1 MNDESPKLPALVS
14 GGQVRGIIPQTFD
27 EAWRIANAVCMAGMA
42 PYGLN
47 TPEKATIAILHGL
60 EVGMAPMNALQSI
73 AVINGKPAIYGDGA
87 LGLVLGS
94 GKMETYKEWLE
105 GEGDARVAYCQVKRR
120 GDPEPKLGKFSV
132 ADAKKAK
139 LWMKKGH
146 KGEDTPWVTYEERML
161 KMRARAFALR
171 DGFADVLKGL
181 AIVEEIRDI
190 EHDANEPKRLPPT
203 PPKPAPAPQKFA
215 ETAKKS
221 TPPAPPK
228 PAPKKEPEPEPESF
242 DGETGEITDAEE
254 VSPTDLLT
262 ELDISLNACKTPDD
276 VEDVYN
282 EYDLE
287 ARLTQMQQGEEF
299 VGVAIG
305 IKRRHLKRV
314 SE

>member
-1 MNDESPKLPALVS
+1 MNDESPELPALVS

-47 TPEKATIAILHGL
+47 TPEKATIAIMHGL
-60 EVGMAPMNALQSI
+60 EVGMAPMIALQSI
-73 AVINGKPAIYGDGA
+73 ASINGSQPSTATA
-87 LGLVLGS
+87 RWVWCWAS
-94 GKMETYKEWLE
+94 GKLETIKEGWR
-105 GEGDARVAYCQVKRR
+105 ARATTAWPTAMSRR
-120 GDPEPKLGKFSV
+120 GDPEPKVGKFSV

-190 EHDANEPKRLPPT
+190 DNDVSAPKRQPPARAE
-203 PPKPAPAPQKFA
+203 PHRLRGKSQK
-215 ETAKKS
+215 AKKS

-242 DGETGEITDAEE
+242 DEETGENTYGEE
-254 VSPTDLLT
+254 VRQP
-262 ELDISLNACKTPDD
+262 NC
-276 VEDVYN
+276 
-282 EYDLE
+282 
-287 ARLTQMQQGEEF
+287 
-299 VGVAIG
+299 
-305 IKRRHLKRV
+305 
-314 SE
+314 